1 VAILLAWVTFPA
13 GGVYPWVWIPAAC
26 GTLALALRAVRECA
40 NHDRVGPIE
49 LALAAGGLAIVVQ
62 IVPLPAALLDAI
74 DPHASPLRRALWLM
88 PSGNSAPASTPISI
102 FPPDTMA
109 AFGIFAAAA
118 LLFWT
123 CRQVCAAGGTGRLVR
138 SVAIMG
144 LVASLAAIIQRAQSK
159 ELLYGIWRP
168 LDAGA
173 RPFGPFVNRNHF
185 ATWAIMA
192 CPLVF
197 GYLLARAP
205 SAREGQRLTR
215 RIVAAAEHLGTM
227 RIWLATSVCLMT
239 LAVLISTSR
248 SGLVGLIAAVVVS
261 TLVSHGRGHYKQTR
275 RWMAFQAALLVAV
288 VLAFANF
295 GALIGRLDETLAPV
309 ARERGRAAV
318 WKDTQRLINDFPNTG
333 TGAGTYGRAI
343 VAYQTSE
350 PGYAIGQAHNHY
362 LQLAAEGGLLLS
374 LPAILTLGAFLWLSR
389 QRLRDD
395 SSSNFLVRAGA
406 VAGVAG
412 VLTQSLWET
421 GLRMPANAMLFA
433 VLAAIATHTP
443 APGRQEERS

>member
-1 VAILLAWVTFPA
+1 MAILLAWVTFLA
-13 GGVYPWVWIPAAC
+13 GGVYAWVWIPAAC
-26 GTLALALRAVRECA
+26 GTLALSA
-40 NHDRVGPIE
+40 RVGQRYASNDRFGLIE
-49 LALAAGGLAIVVQ
+49 GMLATAALTIAAQV
-62 IVPLPAALLDAI
+62 VPLPPALLNTI
-74 DPHASPLRRALWLM
+74 DPQALPLRSTLWLM
-88 PSGNSAPASTPISI
+88 STTDLAALRLPISI
-102 FPPDTMA
+102 RPQDTWA
-109 AFGIFAAAA
+109 ALGIFVTAA
-118 LLFWT
+118 LLFWSS
-123 CRQVCAAGGTGRLVR
+123 RQICSAGGTGRIVR
-138 SVAIMG
+138 GVAIMG

-205 SAREGQRLTR
+205 AAREGQRLTQR
-215 RIVAAAEHLGTM
+215 LVAAAEQLGSM

-248 SGLVGLIAAVVVS
+248 SGVVGLVAAFVVS
-261 TLVSHGRGHYKQTR
+261 ALVSHRRQKETR
-275 RWMAFQAALLVAV
+275 RWMAFQAAMLVAV

-295 GALIGRLDETLAPV
+295 GALMGRVDETLAPV
-309 ARERGRAAV
+309 ARERGRRAI
-318 WKDTQRLINDFPNTG
+318 WKDTQQLISDFRITG
-333 TGAGTYGRAI
+333 TGAGTYGEAI
-343 VAYQTSE
+343 VGYQTSE

-374 LPAILTLGAFLWLSR
+374 LPVILTLGTFVRLSKR
-389 QRLRDD
+389 RLEDV
-395 SSSNFLVRAGA
+395 SSSNHLVRAGA
-406 VAGVAG
+406 VAGIAG
-412 VLTQSLWET
+412 ALTQSLWET

-433 VLAAIATHTP
+433 VLAAIATYTP
-443 APGRQEERS
+443 SPRGHEERS